1 MRFAVIVS
9 FALISS
15 AAQAQ
20 SSAEASVRR
29 VDSLWA
35 QMYAKQDTVLAL
47 AIYDPKLVFTSAN
60 GALKTR
66 EQEMADVRPTPGLVM
81 SYFRT
86 NVERVV
92 VRGDTA
98 DVTGSAEWKFTWNG
112 SDRTVK
118 RTYSMT
124 HLRGG
129 THGWRIVAV
138 RMGNAP

>member
-1 MRFAVIVS
+1 MRIAVIVS
-9 FALISS
+9 LVALSS

-20 SSAEASVRR
+20 SGPEAGVRR

-60 GALKTR
+60 GATKTR
-66 EQEMADVRPTPGLVM
+66 EQEMADVRPTAGLVM
-81 SYFRT
+81 DYFRT
-86 NVERVV
+86 AVERVA

-112 SDRTVK
+112 SERTVK
-118 RTYSMT
+118 RIYSMT
-124 HLRGG
+124 HVRGG
-129 THGWRIVAV
+129 AHGWRIVAV